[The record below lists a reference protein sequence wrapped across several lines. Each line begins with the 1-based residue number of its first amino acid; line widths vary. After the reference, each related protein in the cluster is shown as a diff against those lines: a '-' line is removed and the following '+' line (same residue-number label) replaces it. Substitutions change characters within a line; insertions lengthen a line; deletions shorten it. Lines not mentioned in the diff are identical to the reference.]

1 MTYLDEAQK
10 RVTRIIGAIE
20 TNRKIPASNKELVRK
35 YVAFMEARGL
45 NPRTVNKNLYCIAVY
60 LRALGHV
67 DILTASRDDIE
78 KAMAQI
84 EHTKYSAFTKQ
95 HIKISIKSV
104 YKHFLGEDLYYPKQI
119 AWIKSGMAGR
129 TKKLLPEDILSEDEI
144 IRMLNATASIRNK
157 AIIALLFDSGMRM
170 GELMQMKIKDVDL
183 VNQPAHVVVDGK
195 TGMRKIPI
203 MFSVPYLAQLLN
215 SKTDKKP
222 SSYLWMAEGSW
233 AAHDI
238 RSDYSGIRLML
249 KSIGKKAGIT
259 KRIYPHLFRHSR
271 ASYYANRLTE
281 QQLKAFFGWSGDS
294 RMASTYVHLSG
305 RDIDNA
311 ILQANGQKPVD
322 NMTEPK
328 LKTKVCSKCRFDNTL
343 DSTYCNRCGAPLDIS
358 TAMNAQEA
366 EDRLKSMSAEMMK
379 DPKIV
384 EDIVHA
390 YLLMQAKKGRKA

>member
-10 RVTRIIGAIE
+10 RVTRIISSIE
-20 TNRKIPASNKELVRK
+20 LNKKIPDSNKELVRK

-60 LRALGHV
+60 LRALGQTDV
-67 DILTASRDDIE
+67 LTASRDDIE

-249 KSIGKKAGIT
+249 KNTGKKAGIT

-311 ILQANGQKPVD
+311 VLQANGMKVPEQEK
-322 NMTEPK
+322 PK
-328 LKTKVCSKCRFDNTL
+328 LTVKLCQRCQFSNMFEA
-343 DSTYCNRCGAPLDIS
+343 TYCAGCGATMDIS
-358 TAMNAQEA
+358 AAMNAQEA
-366 EDRLKSMSAEMMK
+366 ESKMKQYMSDALK
-379 DPKIV
+379 DPKLIGDV
-384 EDIVHA
+384 VHA
-390 YLLMQAKKGRKA
+390 YLMQQREKKIKK

>member
-60 LRALGHV
+60 LRALGQTDV
-67 DILTASRDDIE
+67 LTASRDDIE

-144 IRMLNATASIRNK
+144 IKMLNATASIRNK

-222 SSYLWMAEGSW
+222 NSYLWMAEGSW

-238 RSDYSGIRLML
+238 RSDYSGIRSML
-249 KSIGKKAGIT
+249 KNTGKKAGIT

-328 LKTKVCSKCRFDNTL
+328 LKTKTCSKCRFDNTL
-343 DSTYCNRCGAPLDIS
+343 DSTYCNRCGAPLDIR

-390 YLLMQAKKGRKA
+390 YLLMQAKKGRKE